1 MVKFVKIKVKGKII
15 SVDKGM
21 ESIILLLNKNKN
33 VKTLACCNGHNIY
46 PQTIVAKISPYPII
60 LEIFS
65 NTEIPRKKRYYV
77 SDGKGYMYIP
87 EVMEKLKNGR

>member
-1 MVKFVKIKVKGKII
+1 MVKFVKIKVRGKEIM
-15 SVDKGM
+15 VDKGM
-21 ESIILLLNKNKN
+21 ESIILLLNKYKN
-33 VKTLACCNGHNIY
+33 VQTLGCCSGHNIY